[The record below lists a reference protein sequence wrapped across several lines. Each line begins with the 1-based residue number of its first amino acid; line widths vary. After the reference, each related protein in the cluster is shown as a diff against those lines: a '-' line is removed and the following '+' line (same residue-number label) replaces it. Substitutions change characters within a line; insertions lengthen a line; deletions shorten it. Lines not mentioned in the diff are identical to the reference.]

1 MSPGIFEAFYQ
12 SPIQHPI
19 LLWVSNAIGTV
30 WALHELNLKAR
41 TRPGSEAEIRSAQ
54 KFVLFWALISALDAW
69 ASANEVFGIG
79 VLSSPWSAIVP
90 FLFVWLGDFRIFLG
104 MESRMIG
111 GAGAVPSRVPY
122 LRAVGACFVVPILA
136 GVLTR
141 GQEARILFIVYEALF
156 LFWILLYARLTRLDQ
171 SPAARAIRNLSL
183 TFYTLWVLADACIL
197 FLPQEWKDLGFGIRV
212 IPNFIYYGWFGW
224 VYARS
229 VQ

>member
-19 LLWVSNAIGTV
+19 LLWVSNAIGTM

-41 TRPGSEAEIRSAQ
+41 TRSGSESEIRSAR
-54 KFVLFWALISALDAW
+54 KFVLLWALISALDAW

-104 MESRMIG
+104 MERRCSRIC
-111 GAGAVPSRVPY
+111 Y
-122 LRAVGACFVVPILA
+122 LRAFGACFVVPILA

-141 GQEARILFIVYEALF
+141 GQEARILFIVYESLF
-156 LFWILLYARLTRLDQ
+156 LVWILLYARLTRLDQ

-197 FLPQEWKDLGFGIRV
+197 FLPPETKDFGFAVRV
-212 IPNFIYYGWFGW
+212 LPNFIYYGWFGW